1 MTPAD
6 AAEVLALAAAFDN
19 RSVGE
24 ANALAWSA
32 AVDERVS
39 VADAKRIVT
48 EHYART
54 REWVMPSDVNAAS
67 AILRRTRLDRMAT
80 PEPPET
86 LNGDPGLELT
96 WQRAY
101 RRAIGDGHDES
112 MADLIA
118 CRTVGTFRPQIAA
131 APRPVTRLIETAADG
146 MCVPVEASRRARKEA
161 GA

>member
-32 AVDERVS
+32 ALDERVT
-39 VADAKRIVT
+39 VDDAKRIVT
-48 EHYART
+48 EHYSRS
-54 REWVMPSDVNAAS
+54 REWIMPSDVNAAS
-67 AILRRTRLDRMAT
+67 AILRRSRLDRMAT

-86 LNGDPGLELT
+86 LGGDPAREIE

-101 RRAIGDGHDES
+101 RRAIGDGYDES
-112 MADLIA
+112 MADQIA
-118 CRTVGTFRPQIAA
+118 CRSLDTFRPQIATV
-131 APRPVTRLIETAADG
+131 PRPVERLIETAASR
-146 MCVPVEASRRARKEA
+146 MRVPAEGSA
-161 GA
+161 